1 MRTLQ
6 RIIVA
11 SVACVSIACAKS
23 SQPAIGPSPAS
34 PTPTGT
40 ASTGG
45 SGRWSG
51 SFKQSQ
57 NSNAQLGLSIGTN
70 RGYGSI
76 SIAPLGSGTDQIR
89 IELSISAPLPAGTQ
103 IAWALFN
110 GACGSAAPMV
120 TGENRFPPI
129 EIAGSG
135 SGYTRVDMQLP
146 LDSRSAYHANVY
158 WTRRARDLGDVMMC
172 APLKF
177 EGR

>member
-23 SQPAIGPSPAS
+23 SQPESG
-34 PTPTGT
+34 PTPAGA
-40 ASTGG
+40 ASSSGA
-45 SGRWSG
+45 GRWSG
-51 SFKQSQ
+51 SFKQTQ
-57 NSNAQLGLSIGTN
+57 NSNAQLGLSMGTN

-76 SIAPLGSGTDQIR
+76 KIDPLPTGTDQIR
-89 IELSISAPLPAGTQ
+89 IELSISAPVPAGSQ

-146 LDSRSAYHANVY
+146 LDARSAYHANVY

>member
-23 SQPAIGPSPAS
+23 SLPESG
-34 PTPTGT
+34 PTPAGT
-40 ASTGG
+40 ASSNGA
-45 SGRWSG
+45 GRWSG
-51 SFKQSQ
+51 SFKQTQ
-57 NSNAQLGLSIGTN
+57 NSNAQLGLSMGTN
-70 RGYGSI
+70 RGYGTI
-76 SIAPLGSGTDQIR
+76 KIDPLPTGTDQIR
-89 IELSISAPLPAGTQ
+89 IELSISAPVSAGSQ

-146 LDSRSAYHANVY
+146 LDARSAYHANVY

>member
-6 RIIVA
+6 RIFAAGI
-11 SVACVSIACAKS
+11 ACVSIACAKS
-23 SQPAIGPSPAS
+23 SKPEAS
-34 PTPTGT
+34 PVPAAAVTSGV
-40 ASTGG
+40 A
-45 SGRWSG
+45 GRWSG

-57 NSNAQLGLSIGTN
+57 NSSAQLGLSMGTN

-76 SIAPLGSGTDQIR
+76 KIEPVGTGSGQIR
-89 IELSISAPLPAGTQ
+89 IELSISAPVPAGSQ

-135 SGYTRVDMQLP
+135 SGYVRVDMQQQ
-146 LDSRSAYHANVY
+146 LDSRAAYHANVY

-177 EGR
+177 EGP